1 VTVNPSGW
9 RPSAPANEQGE
20 ASHAKYKDR
29 QKKAVIRRLQLG
41 MREMKTAVLCRC
53 GHSSDKPFC
62 DGSHVKTGFA
72 DAARFAAGPGATAGV
87 GRVTI
92 TPIADGP
99 NRCEGPLTI
108 RDADGRTFES
118 DSSLL
123 CRCGG
128 SHHKPFC
135 DGTHEEIGFRG

>member
-1 VTVNPSGW
+1 MAEVSNVLTVRPDGPNVVTGDLAVVT
-9 RPSAPANEQGE
+9 
-20 ASHAKYKDR
+20 ASR
-29 QKKAVIRRLQLG
+29 V
-41 MREMKTAVLCRC
+41 REMKTAVLCRC